1 MQMLQTIREILA
13 TPAILVG
20 FIVLVG
26 LVLQKKPVDHVIKG
40 TVTALVGF
48 VMLSVGSEFLQNG
61 ALKDFGE
68 LFQYDFHIRGVIPN
82 MEVVSAFGIQEYA
95 TTVSEMMILG
105 MAVNLLLAKF
115 GPRPYIFLTGH
126 HTLYMA
132 SLLTVVLYAGEM
144 SGWQILI
151 TGSLLLGA
159 LMTYLPAMMQKEMV
173 RVTGNDRIALGHFSI
188 VGYLIAAKVGALMG
202 ENKTE
207 QQQTEQQEAAE
218 TKKKSAEDVKFPA
231 KLSFMRDST
240 VGIFLVMT
248 VIFLLLTGLAVH
260 GTDLAELDISYKSG
274 GYQNWIIYA
283 VIQGAKFS
291 VGIYIILAGVRL
303 IIAEIVPA
311 FKGIAAKIVP
321 DAKPAVDCPVL
332 FSYAPNAAMIGFLMS
347 FFGGIVTMACL
358 IGMNAVRG
366 DLLLPVIVPGVAAH
380 FFCGGSAGVFANA
393 RGGLKGCLIGAFV
406 HGIIL
411 SLLALAV
418 MPVIGN
424 LNLSG
429 TSFSDSDF
437 CIVGIIIGNLGTLC
451 SGYMML
457 ALSVLGV
464 AAPVIWEKIKK

>member
-1 MQMLQTIREILA
+1 
-13 TPAILVG
+13 
-20 FIVLVG
+20 
-26 LVLQKKPVDHVIKG
+26 
-40 TVTALVGF
+40 
-48 VMLSVGSEFLQNG
+48 
-61 ALKDFGE
+61 
-68 LFQYDFHIRGVIPN
+68 
-82 MEVVSAFGIQEYA
+82 
-95 TTVSEMMILG
+95 
-105 MAVNLLLAKF
+105 
-115 GPRPYIFLTGH
+115 
-126 HTLYMA
+126 
-132 SLLTVVLYAGEM
+132 
-144 SGWQILI
+144 
-151 TGSLLLGA
+151 
-159 LMTYLPAMMQKEMV
+159 
-173 RVTGNDRIALGHFSI
+173 
-188 VGYLIAAKVGALMG
+188 MG

-207 QQQTEQQEAAE
+207 QQQTEQCEAAE

-260 GTDLAELDISYKSG
+260 GIDLAELDISYKSG

-347 FFGGIVTMACL
+347 FLGGIVTMACL

-393 RGGLKGCLIGAFV
+393 RGGLKGCLVGAFV

-451 SGYMML
+451 SGYVML